1 MMISLPNPTKIFD
14 MPINRTEVRNYF
26 LDEEW
31 DMIVWSLEQEA
42 VLMDEETC
50 EKYGRLVNKINEL
63 LMHHE

>member
-1 MMISLPNPTKIFD
+1 MMSLPNPTKIFD
-14 MPINRTEVRNYF
+14 MPISRTEVRNYF
-26 LDEEW
+26 QDEEW

-50 EKYGRLVNKINEL
+50 EKYGRLVDKINEL

>member
-26 LDEEW
+26 QDEEW

-42 VLMDEETC
+42 VLLDEETC
-50 EKYGRLVNKINEL
+50 EKYGRLVDKINEL

>member
-1 MMISLPNPTKIFD
+1 MISLPNPTKIFMT
-14 MPINRTEVRNYF
+14 MPINRTEVKNYF

-42 VLMDEETC
+42 VLLDEETC
-50 EKYGRLVNKINEL
+50 EKYGRLVDKINEL

>member
-1 MMISLPNPTKIFD
+1 

-42 VLMDEETC
+42 VLLDEETC
-50 EKYGRLVNKINEL
+50 EKYGRLVDKINEL